1 MEFRRSVV
9 IIAAGLLLPALAAP
23 ETVSRT
29 VGQVT
34 LKADLDQSFPGGVIV
49 ARVGSRWRLGAVY
62 AVLDGRRSPLY
73 ETARGPRALVP
84 VPVDRAPGAVT
95 LGFEIMARR
104 GRQRVPLEASIAP
117 RKYASRVVDVLG
129 TRRHLAAQPSAVHDS
144 RELLEMVRT
153 ETPKALWQGPF
164 KAPVPNP
171 PDAES
176 FGAAQTYT
184 DFQAALEY
192 LTDGAFGEYHR
203 GMDFHVPVGLVVQA
217 PAAGTV
223 VFAGNLTVPGQVVIL
238 DHGQGVVSVLTH
250 LSRTDVHEGEVV
262 EGRAPIGLSGDSG
275 VSPGPI
281 LGWRL
286 YLHGIAIDP
295 RVMMGPDPD
304 L

>member
-1 MEFRRSVV
+1 MTFRSSVV
-9 IIAAGLLLPALAAP
+9 VMAFSFLPSASAAP

-34 LKADLDQSFPGGVIV
+34 LKADLGQSFPGGLIV
-49 ARVGSRWRLGAVY
+49 AHVGSRWRLGAVY
-62 AVLDGRRSPLY
+62 AVLDGRRCPLY
-73 ETARGPRALVP
+73 ETPQGPRALVP
-84 VPVDRAPGAVT
+84 VPVDRAPGPVT

-104 GRQRVPLEASIAP
+104 GRQRVPLEASISP
-117 RKYASRVVDVLG
+117 RKYAPRVVDVPG
-129 TRRHLAAQPSAVHDS
+129 TRRYLAAQPSAVHDS

-176 FGAAQTYT
+176 FGASQTYA
-184 DFQAALEY
+184 DFDAAVEY

-203 GMDFHVPVGLVVQA
+203 GLDYRVPPGLLVQA
-217 PAAGTV
+217 PAAATV
-223 VFAGNLTVPGQVVIL
+223 VFAGNLTVPGHVVVL

-250 LSRTDVHEGEVV
+250 LSRVDVHEGEVV
-262 EGRAPIGLSGDSG
+262 EGRTPVGLSGDSG
-275 VSPGPI
+275 VSPGPV

-286 YLHGIAIDP
+286 YIHGIAIDP
-295 RVMMGPDPD
+295 RVMMGSE